1 MARRVFYLVVVVG
14 VALTLLAAPRAA
26 AAEPAPFMMRARVH
40 GQFVE
45 GQPLAWT
52 KDNVVLLGRD
62 GALYEFDPADAQ
74 DSKKTAPRY
83 VGYTIE
89 EMRSLVRMEFDSR
102 FAISST
108 AHFVVVH
115 PKSQGADW
123 ADRLETLYRGFTH
136 YMSVRGFPVAAPATP
151 LTAIVFRSQD
161 EYYAYAAA
169 HGSPLPP
176 GVLGH
181 YDTQTNRVY
190 LFDVAADA
198 ATADW
203 ADNAETIIHEA
214 THQTAYNVGLH
225 ARFAEQPRWLAEG
238 LAMMFEARGV
248 WNAASLHS
256 QADRINRYRLD
267 FFRQAAEQRPAD
279 WIARLVASDQ
289 PFEYAALD
297 AYAASWA
304 LTFYLCETRPQE
316 YTRYLARV
324 AARKAFSKY
333 PLPERL
339 ADFTSIFGRDF
350 ELLAAQ
356 LSRFI
361 ATLP

>member
-1 MARRVFYLVVVVG
+1 MAHRFLHLVAVLG
-14 VALTLLAAPRAA
+14 VALTLPTAPRA

-45 GQPLAWT
+45 GQPLAWS

-89 EMRSLVRMEFDSR
+89 EMRALVRMEFDSR

-136 YMSVRGFPVAAPATP
+136 YMSVRGFPIAAPSTP
-151 LTAIVFRSQD
+151 LVAIVFRSQD
-161 EYYAYAAA
+161 EYYNYAAA

-190 LFDVAADA
+190 MFDVAGEA
-198 ATADW
+198 AADW
-203 ADNAETIIHEA
+203 AANAETIIHEA
-214 THQTAYNVGLH
+214 THQTAYNVGVH

-238 LAMMFEARGV
+238 LAMMFEAPGV

-267 FFRQAAEQRPAD
+267 YFRAGVEQRPAD

-289 PFEYAALD
+289 PFEYATLD
-297 AYAASWA
+297 AYAASWS

-324 AARKAFSKY
+324 ANRKPFSKY
-333 PLPERL
+333 SPAERL
-339 ADFTSIFGRDF
+339 ADFTGIFGSDL

-361 ATLP
+361 DTLP